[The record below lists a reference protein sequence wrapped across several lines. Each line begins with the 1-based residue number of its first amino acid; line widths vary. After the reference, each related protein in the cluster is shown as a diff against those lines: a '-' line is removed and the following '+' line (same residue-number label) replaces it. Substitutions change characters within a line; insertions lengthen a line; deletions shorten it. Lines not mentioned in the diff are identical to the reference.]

1 MSTTAASE
9 QNDCLSFGD
18 SLFLN
23 LEREGMP
30 LHVASLS
37 IFEGRISLQDCI
49 RYVES
54 KLPLIP
60 RYRQHVVAPPMN
72 VGLPSWQYDRGF
84 DIRNHVREVT
94 LRRGTEAELRTVA
107 SRILSSTMDRAR
119 PLWDL
124 TLLRGLKGNR
134 TGILTRVHHSMADGL
149 SGVGLMTVLMDS
161 SPVRPVL
168 PAGKRTPAPTNG
180 QHPQSVLQCLVDSC
194 FNAVQRVLTAESQLL
209 NIAQH
214 LVAAAEKEEET
225 AVPVPALNVPF
236 NSDTPIPS
244 LQDLNRLL
252 PELLGPTER
261 LPFNIVCRGPQKF
274 ACAEIP
280 LAQLKAVKHA
290 CGATLNDVV
299 LALMTS
305 AVRRYVQLHG
315 LKIRGRRLRIVVPV
329 SMRAKSEMGELGN
342 HITFIPVTIPLD
354 IRRLRSVVAAVHENV
369 ALLKSTHVAE
379 LVGLAGTLLGA
390 IPAPFQA
397 AIGPVAS
404 QLPLSV
410 CNLICTNVPGP
421 KTPLYLLGHKM
432 LSCYP
437 YVPIGGEMGMNCAIL
452 TYNGT
457 AYFGFTADVHAVS
470 DVELFPKFLRAS
482 FAELQRETGVDHPA
496 RRSHVLPTQHGSA
509 PEMSP
514 PAPAAKPTTP
524 VIRFPEKVATS
535 PEGDQKHRAIHA
547 AIGA

>member
-1 MSTTAASE
+1 MSELQQS
-9 QNDCLSFGD
+9 DCLSFGD
-18 SLFLN
+18 SLFLH

-37 IFEGRISLQDCI
+37 TFEGKIPLQDCI
-49 RYVES
+49 RYIEA

-60 RYRQHVVAPPMN
+60 RYRQRVIAPPMN
-72 VGLPSWQYDRGF
+72 VGLPSWQYDRAF

-94 LRRGTEAELRTVA
+94 LRRGTEAEMRSVA

-180 QHPQSVLQCLVDSC
+180 QPPQSVLQCLVDSC

-209 NIAQH
+209 NLAQH
-214 LVAAAEKEEET
+214 LVAAAEKEEDT
-225 AVPVPALNVPF
+225 AVHASNLPF
-236 NSDTPIPS
+236 NSETPIPS
-244 LQDLNRLL
+244 IQDLNQLL

-280 LAQLKAVKHA
+280 LAELKAVKHA
-290 CGATLNDVV
+290 CGATVNDVV
-299 LALMTS
+299 LALVTS
-305 AVRRYVQLHG
+305 TVRRYVQLHG
-315 LKIRGRRLRIVVPV
+315 LKVGGRQLRIVVPV
-329 SMRAKSEMGELGN
+329 SIRDKSEMRELGN
-342 HITFIPVTIPLD
+342 HITFVPVTIPLD
-354 IRRLRSVVAAVHENV
+354 VRRLRSVVSAVHEKV

-437 YVPIGGEMGMNCAIL
+437 YVPIGGEMGMNCAVL
-452 TYNGT
+452 SYNGT
-457 AYFGFTADVHAVS
+457 AYFGFTADVHAVA

-482 FAELQRETGVDHPA
+482 FAELQREIGVDRPA
-496 RRSHVLPTQHGSA
+496 RRRRVLPKQQRSA
-509 PEMSP
+509 PEVP
-514 PAPAAKPTTP
+514 PPEPAAKPAAR
-524 VIRFPEKVATS
+524 VIRFPEKAATS
-535 PEGDQKHRAIHA
+535 PEGDQKRRAVHA